1 MLAIHDRRTLASNLI
16 DNSFLR
22 RLLRKEAQMKHAY
35 KHLLIASLIT
45 AFGATA
51 YAQAPAGAPA
61 PGPGGPG
68 MGRMAQGDP
77 AKFEA
82 YRAER
87 HGKVMAALKAKLQLS
102 AAQES
107 AWTTFAA
114 AMQPPARMAADRAQF
129 RAEMEKLTTPER
141 IDKMQAFKAQR
152 NAEMTKRGDATKA
165 FYAVLSSEQKKTFD
179 TETLHM
185 MRGGMHGGRGGYGPG
200 RGHGPGMG
208 PGMCMGPGMG
218 YGPGPAK
225 N

>member
-1 MLAIHDRRTLASNLI
+1 
-16 DNSFLR
+16 
-22 RLLRKEAQMKHAY
+22 MKHAY

-87 HGKVMAALKAKLQLS
+87 QGKVMAALKAKLQLS

-114 AMQPPARMAADRAQF
+114 AMQPPARIAADRAQF

-200 RGHGPGMG
+200 HVP
-208 PGMCMGPGMG
+208 
-218 YGPGPAK
+218 PAHRAAGNLMQIK
-225 N
+225 CPAGWRR